1 MAATL
6 EELQVSIKAAAEPGY
21 RDQLLAQGQAR
32 AMIWRNGELPIDAE
46 EYDPRLSE
54 DLLNFGYSLLLHGL
68 RYLDLGGD
76 FETAR
81 VAFEVAAESI
91 EAVVAKGVHDENRD
105 FHRLVAG
112 GAYHLGRFSARA
124 YSLLYSGLSEANLSV
139 VERSLALLVLRD
151 LAGLSSLLA
160 EWFESGVGS
169 DANLEASLGPVVS
182 KDADSAD
189 GNYEDTVGEAVLL
202 ALEGNFLSALS
213 QTLLALERGEQ
224 RLAARAQESL
234 KHGLAVAGEMNFVT
248 QWWAHRLAIYIV
260 DGLWNSSFH
269 AILPKEGPDGAEVG
283 TWTELRKLFIA
294 SLMCRNRAEI
304 ELWPSQVDAAK
315 CVLELNKNLVLSLPT
330 SAGKTRIAELCILAC
345 LAAGKRVVFVTPLR
359 ALSAQTEVA
368 LRRTFGVLGK
378 TVSSLYGSIGVSGGD
393 VDTLASRDIVVSTP
407 EKLDFALRSDPDLLD
422 DVGLIVLD
430 EGHMI
435 GLGEREVRYE
445 AQIQRLLRRADADS
459 RRIVCLSAI
468 LPSGD
473 QLEDFTGWLTSDQPD
488 GLIKKDWRPTRLRF
502 GEVDWDPT
510 TQSAELK
517 IVVGDEHPYISEFV
531 VGRTTS
537 KRANAAVYPAKQT
550 DLCIFTAWRLIG
562 EGQSVLVFCQLRK
575 SVIPFAKRII
585 ELSDKGLLP
594 PIMKPSMASISS
606 VLAVGAEWFGADHA
620 ILTCLKMGVAVHHGE
635 LPTQFRKQ
643 IEHLL
648 REGAL
653 RLTVSS
659 PTLAQGLNLA
669 ATSLI
674 FHGHMRD
681 REPIK
686 EAEFRNVVGRAGRAY
701 VDIEGLVLYPM
712 FDDHDKRRDAWKELV
727 SSKNGREM
735 ESGIF
740 QLLYGLLLR
749 MASKLGTK
757 NVDALIAYVAG
768 QAAWEFPE
776 VPRERVRDAAA
787 AADQWPRHLT
797 SLDTA
802 IFSLLGE
809 GEVPDDQVE
818 AKLDEVLTC
827 SLLSRRLARKKEPV
841 QKAVMAALK
850 ARAKFIWAG
859 STAAQRRGYFL
870 SGVGLET
877 GRKLDENAD
886 ELQELLQLAN
896 VAVDSG
902 EEEDAVTAIVGF
914 AEIAFEI
921 PPFKPKSLPLDWKQI
936 LEQWLLGAP
945 VTELGAD
952 DADDAISLIEHAFVY
967 NLPWAMEAVR
977 VRAAAHEAEEDFF
990 DLEFSAFNVVS
1001 ASAVAA
1007 VETGTLSVTV
1017 ATLIKAGF
1025 ASRLGAVSAVNS
1037 TGADFDD
1044 AAGMRTWLASAA
1056 VQVWSDVPTWPTPA
1070 SHGLWLEFIAPH
1082 GAGNA
1087 TPWSAEAYWGR
1098 VEWTGK
1104 PMAEGA
1110 PLRIA
1115 TSGSKAGTI
1124 YTDAFREVGKVVF
1137 SFNRNA
1143 VGLTIATA
1151 TGAKDRIDF
1160 EYIGPDDLNVH

>member
-1 MAATL
+1 
-6 EELQVSIKAAAEPGY
+6 
-21 RDQLLAQGQAR
+21 
-32 AMIWRNGELPIDAE
+32 MIWRNGELPIDAE

-54 DLLNFGYSLLLHGL
+54 DLLTFGYSLLLHGL
-68 RYLDLGGD
+68 RYLDFGGD

-91 EAVVAKGVHDENRD
+91 EAVVAKGAHDENRD

-124 YSLLYSGLSEANLSV
+124 YSLLYSGLSQANLSV

-151 LAGLSSLLA
+151 LAGLSSLLTK
-160 EWFESGVGS
+160 WFESGVGS
-169 DANLEASLGPVVS
+169 DASLEASLGPVVGS
-182 KDADSAD
+182 DVNSTD
-189 GNYEDTVGEAVLL
+189 GRYEDTVGEAVLL

-224 RLAARAQESL
+224 RLAAGAQERL
-234 KHGLAVAGEMNFVT
+234 KQGLAVAGEMNFVT
-248 QWWAHRLAIYIV
+248 QWWAHRLAIYVV
-260 DGLWNSSFH
+260 DGLWNNSFH
-269 AILPKEGPDGAEVG
+269 AILPTEGPDGAAVG
-283 TWTELRKLFIA
+283 TWAELRKLFIA
-294 SLMCRNRAEI
+294 SLMCRDRAEI

-315 CVLELNKNLVLSLPT
+315 CVLELKKNLVLSLPT

-359 ALSAQTEVA
+359 ALSAQTEVS

-378 TVSSLYGSIGVSGGD
+378 TVSSLYGSIGISSGD
-393 VDTLASRDIVVSTP
+393 VDTLTSRDIVVSTP
-407 EKLDFALRSDPDLLD
+407 EKLDFALRSDPGLLD
-422 DVGLIVLD
+422 HVGLVVLD

-510 TQSAELK
+510 TKSAQLN

-531 VGRTTS
+531 VGKTTTA
-537 KRANAAVYPAKQT
+537 RANAAVYPAKQT

-562 EGQSVLVFCQLRK
+562 EGQSVLVFCPLRK
-575 SVIPFAKRII
+575 SVMPFARRVI
-585 ELSDKGLLP
+585 ELSGKGLLP
-594 PIMKPSMASISS
+594 PIMKPSMASIASA
-606 VLAVGAEWFGADHA
+606 LAVGAEWFGAGHA

-648 REGAL
+648 REGTL

-712 FDDHDKRRDAWKELV
+712 FDEHDKRRDAWKELV

-740 QLLYGLLLR
+740 QLLYSLISR
-749 MASKLGTK
+749 MARKLGAK
-757 NVDALIAYVAG
+757 RVDSLIAYVAG
-768 QAAWEFPE
+768 QAAWEFPQI
-776 VPRERVRDAAA
+776 PRERAGDAAA
-787 AADQWPRHLT
+787 AAETWPRHLT

-802 IFSLLGE
+802 ILSLLGE

-827 SLLSRRLARKKEPV
+827 SLLSRRLARKTAPV
-841 QKAVMAALK
+841 QKVVMATLK

-886 ELQELLQLAN
+886 ELQELLQRAN
-896 VAVDSG
+896 LAVDGG

-921 PPFKPKSLPLDWKQI
+921 PPFKPKSLPLGWRLI
-936 LEQWLLGAP
+936 LKQWLLGVP

-990 DLEFSAFNVVS
+990 DADLSAFNMVS
-1001 ASAVAA
+1001 ASAVTA
-1007 VETGTLSVTV
+1007 VETGTLSVTA

-1025 ASRLGAVSAVNS
+1025 ASRLGAINAVSS
-1037 TGADFDD
+1037 TSVYFDG
-1044 AAGMRTWLASAA
+1044 AAGMRTWLASPA
-1056 VQVWSDVPTWPTPA
+1056 VRAWSDAPNWPTPE
-1070 SHGLWLEFIAPH
+1070 SHELWLEFIAPH

-1087 TPWSAEAYWGR
+1087 TPWSAKNYWGR

-1104 PMAEGA
+1104 PMAEGE

-1115 TSGSKAGTI
+1115 TSYSKVGTI
-1124 YTDAFREVGKVVF
+1124 YTSDYREVGKVVY

-1151 TGAKDRIDF
+1151 TVDNDRIDF
-1160 EYIGPDDLNVH
+1160 EYIGPDDLNVR